1 MRWSGFV
8 CGPVLSQNGCLGSIV
23 GYDKVIYFKI
33 SVECREPRLVRPP
46 PMSRLPKTMDLNRD
60 TPYGSSS
67 LATRVKPGGEAI
79 QEEHFDQLRRWLQLE
94 SAAEAERLAERRK
107 RQTSKNAER
116 GGETLLDMV
125 VTDHD
130 SGLGGRY
137 LLTLRKRT
145 NGMRLPWNRLRV
157 GAPVVLSDEET
168 HETGMQG
175 VVSARDQ
182 VSIQVAVN
190 EWPDAEHFRI
200 DLSPDEITRKR
211 QLAAI
216 DRAENGTGRIAELR
230 DVLLGEVPPCFDDET
245 EIEFN
250 TTLDDSQQAAVR
262 FGRSANDVAVIH
274 GPPGTG
280 KTTTVVELICQ
291 AVARGDKVIACAPS
305 NTAVDNLLERLA
317 AMKQNVVRVGHPAR
331 VIEGLRRY
339 TLDAMVES
347 HEVMQL
353 VREMMKDAERLFRK
367 AGRFTRGRP
376 APGAKQ
382 QWRREARELK
392 TQARMLERDAVNRVL
407 DNADVICATATFDE
421 DVIGQ
426 RHFDLAVIDEA
437 CQSTEPG
444 CWVPLLCADKVVLA
458 GDHCQLPPTVL
469 SDEASR
475 EGFKV
480 SMLERLIEHYGE
492 SVHRR
497 LGVQYRMHEQIMR
510 FSSDRFYDGTLIAHE
525 SVQAHLLSDDDDF
538 EADVID
544 AAPITFIDT
553 AGADYTE
560 ELEPDGLSK
569 RNPLEA
575 KLVVKKVEQLFE
587 AGVAPHDLA
596 VIAPYAA
603 QVRLIRDELRIP
615 SVEVDTVDG
624 FQGREKE
631 AVVISLVRSN
641 QDNEIGFLADTRRM
655 NVALTR
661 ARKKLIVV
669 GDSSTLGGNEFYAS
683 LFGYFEKLDAYRSVW
698 EEAD

>member
-1 MRWSGFV
+1 
-8 CGPVLSQNGCLGSIV
+8 
-23 GYDKVIYFKI
+23 
-33 SVECREPRLVRPP
+33 
-46 PMSRLPKTMDLNRD
+46 
-60 TPYGSSS
+60 
-67 LATRVKPGGEAI
+67 
-79 QEEHFDQLRRWLQLE
+79 
-94 SAAEAERLAERRK
+94 
-107 RQTSKNAER
+107 
-116 GGETLLDMV
+116 MV

-145 NGMRLPWNRLRV
+145 NDVRLPWNRLRV
-157 GAPVVLSDEET
+157 GSPVVLSDEET
-168 HETGMQG
+168 LEAGVQG

-190 EWPDAEHFRI
+190 DWPDVEHFRI
-200 DLSPDEITRKR
+200 DLTPDEITRKR

-216 DRAENGTGRIAELR
+216 NRAENGKGRVAAIR
-230 DVLLGEVPPCFDDET
+230 DVMLGEVEPEYDDEP
-245 EIEFN
+245 EIEFT
-250 TTLDDSQQAAVR
+250 TTLDSSQQAAVR
-262 FGRSANDVAVIH
+262 FGLSAKDVALIH

-291 AVARGDKVIACAPS
+291 AVARGDKVLACAPS

-317 AMKQNVVRVGHPAR
+317 ANGQNVVRVGHPAR
-331 VIEGLRRY
+331 VLEALRRH

-347 HEVMQL
+347 HEVMHL
-353 VREMMKDAERLFRK
+353 VRDMMKDAEKLFRK

-392 TQARMLERDAVNRVL
+392 SQARMLEKDAVNRVL
-407 DNADVICATATFDE
+407 DTADVICATATFDE
-421 DVIGQ
+421 DVIGH

-444 CWVPLLCADKVVLA
+444 CWGPLLMADKLILA

-480 SMLERLIEHYGE
+480 SLLERLIETFGD

-497 LGVQYRMHEQIMR
+497 LDVQYRMHEDIMR
-510 FSSDRFYDGTLIAHE
+510 FSSDCFYDGSLIAHE
-525 SVQAHLLSDDDDF
+525 SVKGHLLSDDEDY
-538 EADVID
+538 ETDVID
-544 AAPITFIDT
+544 ASPITFIDT
-553 AGADYTE
+553 AGADYSE

-569 RNPLEA
+569 RNPQEA
-575 KLVVKKVEQLFE
+575 SLVVKKVEQLFE
-587 AGVAPHDLA
+587 AGVMPKDIA

-603 QVRLIRDELRIP
+603 QVRLLRDELRIP
-615 SVEVDTVDG
+615 SIEVDTVDG

-641 QDNEIGFLADTRRM
+641 PENEIGFLADTRRM

-669 GDSSTLGGNEFYAS
+669 GDSSTLGANEFYS
-683 LFGYFEKLDAYRSVW
+683 QLFAYFDERESYRSVW
-698 EEAD
+698 EEIG

>member
-1 MRWSGFV
+1 
-8 CGPVLSQNGCLGSIV
+8 
-23 GYDKVIYFKI
+23 
-33 SVECREPRLVRPP
+33 
-46 PMSRLPKTMDLNRD
+46 
-60 TPYGSSS
+60 
-67 LATRVKPGGEAI
+67 
-79 QEEHFDQLRRWLQLE
+79 
-94 SAAEAERLAERRK
+94 
-107 RQTSKNAER
+107 
-116 GGETLLDMV
+116 MV

-145 NGMRLPWNRLRV
+145 NDVRLPWNRLRV
-157 GAPVVLSDEET
+157 GSPVVLSDEET
-168 HETGMQG
+168 LEAGVQG

-190 EWPDAEHFRI
+190 DWPDVEHFRI
-200 DLSPDEITRKR
+200 DLTPDEITRKR

-216 DRAENGTGRIAELR
+216 NRAENGKGRVAAIR
-230 DVLLGEVPPCFDDET
+230 DVMLGEVEPEYDDEP
-245 EIEFN
+245 EIEFT
-250 TTLDDSQQAAVR
+250 TTLDSSQQAAVR
-262 FGRSANDVAVIH
+262 FGLSAKDVALIH

-291 AVARGDKVIACAPS
+291 AVARGDKVLACAPS

-317 AMKQNVVRVGHPAR
+317 ANGQIVVRVGHPAR
-331 VIEGLRRY
+331 VLEALRRH

-347 HEVMQL
+347 HEVMHL
-353 VREMMKDAERLFRK
+353 VRDMMKDAEKLFRK

-392 TQARMLERDAVNRVL
+392 SQARMLEKDAVNRVL
-407 DNADVICATATFDE
+407 DTADVICATATFDE
-421 DVIGQ
+421 DVIGH

-444 CWVPLLCADKVVLA
+444 CWGPLLMADKLILA

-480 SMLERLIEHYGE
+480 SLLERLIETFGD

-497 LGVQYRMHEQIMR
+497 LDVQYRMHEDIMR
-510 FSSDRFYDGTLIAHE
+510 FSSDCFYDGSLIAHE
-525 SVQAHLLSDDDDF
+525 SVKGHLLSDDEDY
-538 EADVID
+538 ETDVID
-544 AAPITFIDT
+544 ASPITFIDT
-553 AGADYTE
+553 AGADYSE

-569 RNPLEA
+569 RNPQEA
-575 KLVVKKVEQLFE
+575 SLVVKKVEQLFE
-587 AGVAPHDLA
+587 AGVMPKDIA

-603 QVRLIRDELRIP
+603 QVRLLRDELRIP
-615 SVEVDTVDG
+615 SIEVDTVDG

-641 QDNEIGFLADTRRM
+641 PENEIGFLADTRRM

-669 GDSSTLGGNEFYAS
+669 GDSSTLGANEFYS
-683 LFGYFEKLDAYRSVW
+683 QLFAYFDERESYRSVW
-698 EEAD
+698 EEIG